1 MFVEA
6 KSTLNYGMF
15 DLRLYCPSTWV
26 HTSNL
31 VLLLQLAQLLLQ
43 VYFYREMIPP
53 NEGMHVPDQLFIPC
67 TYRAGLPH
75 VAGPL
80 LQQQYRDEH
89 MLQHVHYIYI
99 YTYIY
104 IYISMNMSVYIYVHI
119 SIGIIYVCV
128 CIYIY
133 AN

>member
-6 KSTLNYGMF
+6 KSTLNCGMF

-26 HTSNL
+26 HTSTL
-31 VLLLQLAQLLLQ
+31 VVLPQLAQLLLQ

-99 YTYIY
+99 HIHIYIYKYEYECIYICTYIY
-104 IYISMNMSVYIYVHI
+104 RYYICM
-119 SIGIIYVCV
+119 CV
-128 CIYIY
+128 YIY